1 MDRYTAL
8 IEYWNSI
15 SRAEKENVCA
25 EFFRANRGGGSSH
38 LPRINACI
46 ASQVRYRQKYFESLS
61 VEARGTLLARY
72 FRSIS
77 YAAMVE
83 VLQYGLTI
91 LVPQLLTYFGE
102 RVSDRVKTV
111 VSLAYDSNPPDHAI
125 TALINELTA
134 ARKDPGLHHEVD
146 VLLRF
151 VRATALQS
159 NLVDEFAYV
168 DGSRDRKDVADS
180 GQSSYSD
187 SVVAKPR
194 NRQTAT
200 VSESIHPVDDDSTT
214 NEHVSCPPAH
224 MELAELYRRQALT
237 GIDIGTHGNALSPP
251 LALSAAQHDAFD
263 RMVIREVTRAQV
275 EHTNGERVA
284 ELDDVLRALVTYQ
297 YQRPRI
303 FFHLGFADATV
314 TGRVVAWTNPLM
326 NPERRAWYLL
336 GAFTGLFQR
345 GEHDAAAKLLDEKM
359 DVFRLAAGQPGTP
372 TSVSTAWMLYGG
384 EKLYQLGRL
393 LELQQLIASD
403 AIDWQIAGVIS
414 NNLVRRVLEDA
425 ERDLRAGDAVM
436 AKSRLASIGDSPFID
451 VESDL
456 YDDTTAFDYLYI
468 EGLMLLAAG
477 NYDAAEENL
486 EGLLKATDERSVQA
500 LPKWYLTRSLCR
512 LRLTTLWALAVPE
525 GIEAKTRLW
534 TRLEKCKADFERCLE
549 SDDESASASVGLAL
563 RSYLAWTLGKE
574 RDGSDSESAK
584 RCARRALQK
593 VPTVRGI
600 NENLR
605 QETRS
610 WLSMIMAVLL
620 ADSLDAAID
629 EQVPKYLEEVYLL
642 GRRLPSDDLR
652 KLIDGLSLTSPD
664 MSAAVVVQLE
674 RSGLDMKQYLHDVEL
689 LSRSSSLSEIAA
701 TRACDVFVAPA
712 AAWDSWYALFRAY
725 EKTNN
730 NHRAADALDALYG
743 IAMNGDCVEETL
755 RVFTR
760 RGEAERVL
768 GVRTTLS
775 LQTNLL
781 LTINRR
787 DDAVS
792 GVHELFHLIRGNSQ
806 EEARA
811 FLDDLQEYGFGW
823 EDLAPLFQ
831 SLPPSDELAVSPNPE
846 VESEKGFA
854 VLFVG
859 GDERQARHQQKILAS
874 VRVRFPNVTLHF
886 IHPGWQTG
894 YMSHYERAMQIA
906 RECSAIVLMPLVRTN
921 LGRLLRRDTPV
932 PWFPCN
938 ARGPEGIT
946 RALLVAAR
954 HCAR

>member
-1 MDRYTAL
+1 
-8 IEYWNSI
+8 
-15 SRAEKENVCA
+15 
-25 EFFRANRGGGSSH
+25 
-38 LPRINACI
+38 
-46 ASQVRYRQKYFESLS
+46 VRYRQQYFESLS
-61 VEARGTLLARY
+61 VEARGVLLARY

-83 VLQYGLTI
+83 VLQYGLSI
-91 LVPQLLTYFGE
+91 LIPQLLTYFGE

-111 VSLAYDSNPPDHAI
+111 VSLAYDSNPSAQAI
-125 TALINELTA
+125 TALIDDLTT
-134 ARKDPGLHHEVD
+134 ARKEPGLRND
-146 VLLRF
+146 VTALLRF

-159 NLVDEFAYV
+159 NVADKIAYI
-168 DGSRDRKDVADS
+168 DGSQGQQSTADNAV
-180 GQSSYSD
+180 SSHSD
-187 SVVAKPR
+187 SVVTEPR
-194 NRQTAT
+194 DKQTDT
-200 VSESIHPVDDDSTT
+200 VSEVIRHINDDPAAIAPVSSAIA
-214 NEHVSCPPAH
+214 NL
-224 MELAELYRRQALT
+224 ELAETHRRQTLT
-237 GIDIGTHGNALSPP
+237 GHDKGTKGDALSPS
-251 LALSAAQHDAFD
+251 LLVSTARHDAFD
-263 RMVIREVTRAQV
+263 RMIIREIIRAQV

-284 ELDDVLRALVTYQ
+284 ELDDVLRALITHQ
-297 YQRPRI
+297 YERPRI
-303 FFHLGFADATV
+303 FFHLGFADTTV
-314 TGRVVAWTNPLM
+314 TGRVLAWTNPLM

-336 GAFTGLFQR
+336 GAFTGLIRR
-345 GEHDAAAKLLDEKM
+345 GAHEAAAQLLDGKM
-359 DVFRLAAGQPGTP
+359 DVFRSIAGQPGAP
-372 TSVSTAWMLYGG
+372 TSVSTAWMLYGAA
-384 EKLYQLGRL
+384 ELYQLRRL
-393 LELQQLIASD
+393 FELQQLIASD
-403 AIDWQIAGVIS
+403 GIDWQIAGS
-414 NNLVRRVLEDA
+414 KANELVRRVLEDA
-425 ERDLRAGDAVM
+425 VGDLRAGDAVT
-436 AKSRLASIGDSPFID
+436 AKSRLDSIGDSPFID

-456 YDDTTAFDYLYI
+456 YDDTTAVDYRYL

-477 NYDAAEENL
+477 NFDAAEDKL
-486 EGLLKATDERSVQA
+486 EALLKATDETSVQA
-500 LPKWYLTRSLCR
+500 VPKWYLARSLCR
-512 LRLTTLWALAVPE
+512 LRLTTLWALPVPE
-525 GIEAKTRLW
+525 GTEAKTRLW
-534 TRLEKCKADFERCLE
+534 ARLEKCKEDFERCLE
-549 SDDESASASVGLAL
+549 GDDESASASVGLAL

-574 RDGSDSESAK
+574 RNGSDSESAK

-593 VPTVRGI
+593 LPTVKNI

-605 QETRS
+605 RETRS
-610 WLSMIMAVLL
+610 WLSMIMAVML
-620 ADSLDAAID
+620 ADSLDAAIN
-629 EQVPKYLEEVYLL
+629 EQVPQYLDEMYLL

-674 RSGLDMKQYLHDVEL
+674 GIGLDMKQYLHDIEL

-701 TRACDVFVAPA
+701 TRASDVFVAPA

-725 EKTNN
+725 EKNNN

-743 IAMNGDCVEETL
+743 ISMNGDCVEETL
-755 RVFTR
+755 RVFAR

-768 GVRTTLS
+768 GARTTLTF
-775 LQTNLL
+775 QTNLL
-781 LTINRR
+781 LTVNRR

-823 EDLAPLFQ
+823 EDLAPLLQ
-831 SLPPSDELAVSPNPE
+831 SLPPSDELAVTPSAE

-854 VLFVG
+854 ILFVG
-859 GDERQARHQQKILAS
+859 GDERQARHQRKILAS

-886 IHPGWQTG
+886 IHPGWQTS

-906 RECSAIVLMPLVRTN
+906 RECKAIILMPLVRTN

-946 RALLVAAR
+946 RALLAAAR